1 MAVVLFCDIVAAFYA
16 QIALNNVPLK
26 SKNAKLEVNW
36 YELEDE
42 SLFDENEEVK
52 DAVVAGARE
61 ECLSEHSRNSVEIVS
76 SESESHE
83 SET

>member
-1 MAVVLFCDIVAAFYA
+1 MAAFYA

-26 SKNAKLEVNW
+26 SKNARLEVNW

-42 SLFDENEEVK
+42 SLFDEQEEVK
-52 DAVVAGARE
+52 ELVD
-61 ECLSEHSRNSVEIVS
+61 CLSMPTRNSVEVDS
-76 SESESHE
+76 SEGSESHE